1 MNFKIR
7 TYKKTGIEKGNLER
21 ELFYNTAEET
31 LTKYKENILL

>member
-21 ELFYNTAEET
+21 ELFV
-31 LTKYKENILL
+31 ILLKKL